1 MQHMGPMQWSQEG
14 CLLISYTNIK
24 MWAKS
29 VVVKA
34 TTVLTPLPGEGYYG
48 VLDFVT

>member
-1 MQHMGPMQWSQEG
+1 MKR
-14 CLLISYTNIK
+14 LSYMNIK

-34 TTVLTPLPGEGYYG
+34 ITGTTVLMPLPGEGYYG